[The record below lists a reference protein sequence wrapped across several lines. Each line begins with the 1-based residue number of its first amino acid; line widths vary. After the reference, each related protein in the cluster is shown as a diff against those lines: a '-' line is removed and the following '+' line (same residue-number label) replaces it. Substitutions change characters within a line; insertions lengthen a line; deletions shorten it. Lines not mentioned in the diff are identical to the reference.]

1 MIHPWR
7 KLMFRRLVITVLGL
21 AVLLS
26 PAAVLAQDDCTADIR
41 GTVKRKEAAENH
53 TKYTVRIDVSLQTK
67 CSVVRFDIVVIEEDR
82 TGEKFEIRIPK
93 KVRIRDSVSIAQKFS
108 YKLKK
113 GQSVADY
120 RIEQKS
126 CQACD

>member
-1 MIHPWR
+1 
-7 KLMFRRLVITVLGL
+7 MFRRLVITVLGL